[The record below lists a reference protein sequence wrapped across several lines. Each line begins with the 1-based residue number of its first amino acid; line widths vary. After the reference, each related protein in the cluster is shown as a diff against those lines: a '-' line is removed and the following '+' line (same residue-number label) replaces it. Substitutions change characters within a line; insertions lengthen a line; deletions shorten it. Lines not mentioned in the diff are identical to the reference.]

1 MNNLDNLKEN
11 RSEWSQDGRE
21 ELMSK
26 YTQHLD
32 NLQSSLSECSQEE
45 LEELKPV
52 FMHTKDRLL
61 NMLKKVLKPW
71 LAERWKKD
79 NAPKY
84 QKYFE
89 EWFSNI
95 TEDQALG
102 FYDQMITKL

>member
-1 MNNLDNLKEN
+1 MNN
-11 RSEWSQDGRE
+11 
-21 ELMSK
+21 
-26 YTQHLD
+26 LD

-45 LEELKPV
+45 LKELRPV
-52 FMHTKDRLL
+52 FKHYHDVFL
-61 NMLKKVLKPW
+61 NKLKGILKPW

-95 TEDQALG
+95 TEDQVLG
-102 FYDQMITKL
+102 YYEQMTTKL

>member
-11 RSEWSQDGRE
+11 RSEWPQDCCE
-21 ELMSK
+21 ELMPK

-32 NLQSSLSECSQEE
+32 NLQSSLSECTREE
-45 LEELKPV
+45 LDELKPAL
-52 FMHTKDRLL
+52 MHINDMLL
-61 NMLKKVLKPW
+61 NILKKVLKPW

-95 TEDQALG
+95 TEKQVLG
-102 FYDQMITKL
+102 YYEQMITKL